1 MNMPT
6 EDQNMEDVMDAPMDR
21 GSSSHPQTVHPFNN
35 QHTTYNPPSVLTEMD
50 RLYEQMRAV
59 VAAASQN
66 REPFRDIPVKVH
78 IRKPDR
84 DTWAYMGRGI
94 VSQEISGQSS
104 RVGACGSSASRRPAP
119 MHAFFH

>member
-1 MNMPT
+1 MVCGDCAFAYVCLLAVP
-6 EDQNMEDVMDAPMDR
+6 
-21 GSSSHPQTVHPFNN
+21 
-35 QHTTYNPPSVLTEMD
+35 VLTEMD

-78 IRKPDR
+78 IRRPDR
-84 DTWAYMGRGI
+84 DSWAYMGRGI

-104 RVGACGSSASRRPAP
+104 RVGAYSSLLLETTRFSPVI
-119 MHAFFH
+119 HIQL